1 MYSISIV
8 EDDLSAY
15 NLLKDYLV
23 RYEKNHNISLLIKN
37 FTSGEMFLD
46 TYTPIDIVFMD
57 IELPGLNGLDVCKKL
72 RKIDSKVVII
82 FVTNMAQFAINGYE
96 VEALD
101 FIVKPL
107 MYSPFETKFSKAIEK
122 ASSLSQ
128 EKLTLRI
135 NRKDVFVNISDILFI
150 EVRDHNLVFHT
161 KQEEYTVRG
170 SLNEYEQLLKNKN
183 FCLCSNYCLV
193 NLAAVY
199 GVQHDEV
206 QVLDQKV
213 HITRNKK
220 KAFLEKLSNFL
231 GRN

>member
-15 NLLKDYLV
+15 NLLKDYLG
-23 RYEKNHNISLLIKN
+23 RYEKDHKISFLIKN

-107 MYSPFETKFSKAIEK
+107 MYSPFETKFSKALEK
-122 ASSLSQ
+122 VSSLSQ

-135 NRKDVFVNISDILFI
+135 NRKDVFVNIPDILFI

-161 KQEEYTVRG
+161 KQEEFTMRG
-170 SLNEYEQLLKNKN
+170 SLNEYEQLLKDKN
-183 FCLCSNYCLV
+183 FYPCSNYCLV

-220 KAFLEKLSNFL
+220 KAFLEKLSNFI